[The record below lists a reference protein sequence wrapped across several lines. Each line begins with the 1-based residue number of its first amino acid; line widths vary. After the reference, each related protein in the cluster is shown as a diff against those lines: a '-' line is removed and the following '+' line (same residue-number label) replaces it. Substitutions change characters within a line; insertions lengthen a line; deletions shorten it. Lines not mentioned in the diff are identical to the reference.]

1 MGRRDQDVHFLASK
15 EEVQRIHEKM
25 DELGIRSMGAYLRKM
40 ALDGY
45 CINLDL
51 QDVKE
56 LVSLLRRCSNNLNQ
70 YAKRANET
78 GNIYESDIKD
88 LQERLEE
95 NLDRYEGGTG
105 APVQYSVII
114 KMAVANKIAA
124 AVHIDIVVLSAVRR
138 YNKNRKGCVTVR
150 ILGFFVKIILKLIAL
165 PVLLGLGIVCLLAKI
180 AFELSSFF
188 IGALILYIIGCSIY
202 CVFQSLWLQLALLVG
217 IGLAVYAALFL
228 FVVFQEIGE
237 NIKENLRDFIFS

>member
-1 MGRRDQDVHFLASK
+1 MLSRRDQDVHFLASK

-51 QDVKE
+51 QDVKA

-78 GNIYESDIKD
+78 GNIYESDIMD

-95 NLDRYEGGTG
+95 VWTG
-105 APVQYSVII
+105 M
-114 KMAVANKIAA
+114 KEM
-124 AVHIDIVVLSAVRR
+124 LVR
-138 YNKNRKGCVTVR
+138 
-150 ILGFFVKIILKLIAL
+150 
-165 PVLLGLGIVCLLAKI
+165 
-180 AFELSSFF
+180 LSS
-188 IGALILYIIGCSIY
+188 I
-202 CVFQSLWLQLALLVG
+202 Q
-217 IGLAVYAALFL
+217 
-228 FVVFQEIGE
+228 
-237 NIKENLRDFIFS
+237 

>member
-1 MGRRDQDVHFLASK
+1 MGRRDQDVHFLASE

-78 GNIYESDIKD
+78 GNIYESDIRD

-95 NLDRYEGGTG
+95 IWTDMKE
-105 APVQYSVII
+105 
-114 KMAVANKIAA
+114 
-124 AVHIDIVVLSAVRR
+124 VL
-138 YNKNRKGCVTVR
+138 
-150 ILGFFVKIILKLIAL
+150 
-165 PVLLGLGIVCLLAKI
+165 VCL
-180 AFELSSFF
+180 SS
-188 IGALILYIIGCSIY
+188 I
-202 CVFQSLWLQLALLVG
+202 Q
-217 IGLAVYAALFL
+217 
-228 FVVFQEIGE
+228 
-237 NIKENLRDFIFS
+237 

>member
-1 MGRRDQDVHFLASK
+1 MSRRDQDVHFLASK

-25 DELGIRSMGAYLRKM
+25 NELGIRSKGAYLRKM

-78 GNIYESDIKD
+78 GNIYESDIRD

-95 NLDRYEGGTG
+95 IWTDMKE
-105 APVQYSVII
+105 
-114 KMAVANKIAA
+114 
-124 AVHIDIVVLSAVRR
+124 VLVR
-138 YNKNRKGCVTVR
+138 
-150 ILGFFVKIILKLIAL
+150 
-165 PVLLGLGIVCLLAKI
+165 
-180 AFELSSFF
+180 LSS
-188 IGALILYIIGCSIY
+188 I
-202 CVFQSLWLQLALLVG
+202 Q
-217 IGLAVYAALFL
+217 
-228 FVVFQEIGE
+228 
-237 NIKENLRDFIFS
+237 

>member
-1 MGRRDQDVHFLASK
+1 
-15 EEVQRIHEKM
+15 
-25 DELGIRSMGAYLRKM
+25 M

-95 NLDRYEGGTG
+95 IWTDMKEVL
-105 APVQYSVII
+105 
-114 KMAVANKIAA
+114 
-124 AVHIDIVVLSAVRR
+124 VH
-138 YNKNRKGCVTVR
+138 
-150 ILGFFVKIILKLIAL
+150 
-165 PVLLGLGIVCLLAKI
+165 
-180 AFELSSFF
+180 LSS
-188 IGALILYIIGCSIY
+188 I
-202 CVFQSLWLQLALLVG
+202 Q
-217 IGLAVYAALFL
+217 
-228 FVVFQEIGE
+228 
-237 NIKENLRDFIFS
+237 